1 MVLDLQRT
9 GAGSMTKVTAAI
21 IEQDGKVLIARRKKD
36 DPLKDKWEFPG
47 GKIEPGESP
56 EECLKRELHEELG
69 IEAEVGEFICSSTYH
84 YDHISIELLAYRIRG
99 FTGNIVPVDHD
110 EIAWVAPN
118 DLAGYDLPAA
128 DRPVIEKLLER

>member
-9 GAGSMTKVTAAI
+9 GVDSMTKVTAAI
-21 IEQDGKVLIARRKKD
+21 IEQNGRVLIARRKKD

-69 IEAEVGEFICSSTYH
+69 IKAEVGEFICSSTYH

-110 EIAWVAPN
+110 EIAWVAPK